1 MTTTTH
7 KRSVHIDAPVE
18 KVFEYVKEP
27 EHFYAAFPGQ
37 AAPAE
42 IEVTRSEGAGVGT
55 RSEWRGSMLGFHVH
69 GVMTREEF
77 VPNQRIVDRSSTG
90 PLWTLTVEPDQTGT
104 TLALEF
110 DYTSKVPLM
119 DKVVDRVSWKG
130 DRDLDAMLG
139 TIKDGIEG

>member
-1 MTTTTH
+1 
-7 KRSVHIDAPVE
+7 
-18 KVFEYVKEP
+18 
-27 EHFYAAFPGQ
+27 
-37 AAPAE
+37 
-42 IEVTRSEGAGVGT
+42 
-55 RSEWRGSMLGFHVH
+55 MLGFHVH